1 MTATADVFGDR
12 APFDSFRCSTQRQ
25 LEERWGDLNADQ
37 IQELADHFLCPEEQ
51 RFLRETSHPAVLSR
65 HFAAQSAIARWCV
78 NSVIWLVD
86 RATPGDPGSRG
97 YRVLLRAPLFC
108 GLMILRTVIHTFH
121 RSQKGWASLLGH
133 IFARRL
139 DKSSKTRRTATDPG
153 SGVSLPPPAE
163 PPPEAEEDEGEES
176 PV

>member
-1 MTATADVFGDR
+1 
-12 APFDSFRCSTQRQ
+12 
-25 LEERWGDLNADQ
+25 
-37 IQELADHFLCPEEQ
+37 
-51 RFLRETSHPAVLSR
+51 
-65 HFAAQSAIARWCV
+65 
-78 NSVIWLVD
+78 
-86 RATPGDPGSRG
+86 
-97 YRVLLRAPLFC
+97 
-108 GLMILRTVIHTFH
+108 MILRTVIHTFH

-176 PV
+176 PVWGFTATEALKIEILDNQPNDLARLFFLAALFDPTVRCYVDHA